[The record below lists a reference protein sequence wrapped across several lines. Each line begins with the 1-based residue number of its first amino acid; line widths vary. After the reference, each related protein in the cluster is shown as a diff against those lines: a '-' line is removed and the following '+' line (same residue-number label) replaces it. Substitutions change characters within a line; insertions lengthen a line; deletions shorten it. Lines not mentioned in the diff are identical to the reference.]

1 MSKTAIII
9 AGPTASGKTALAI
22 SVAKALGTEI
32 LSADSRQCYKEMN
45 IGVARP
51 SADELAAVPHHFIAS
66 HSITDELNAAAY
78 ERIALDTAEKVFS
91 KADHLVV
98 TGGTGLYLK
107 AFTDG
112 LDDIPPIPEQVQHE
126 VRSLFV
132 EEGLP
137 VLIEK
142 LREEDPD
149 YFSSGEIQNPHRVMR
164 ALEVV
169 RATGRSIRSF
179 QRSQPRE
186 RHFSIRKFAIDLP
199 REILYERINQRVDA
213 MMQAGLEEEVRQL
226 FPFKHLNALQT
237 VGYRELFAYFEGE
250 YKLAKAVEMI
260 KQNTRHYAK
269 RQLTWFRR
277 DASIQWLTPANFAA
291 LPELIKG

>member
-22 SVAKALGTEI
+22 AVARALGTEI
-32 LSADSRQCYKEMN
+32 LSADSRQCYREMN

-51 SADELAAVPHHFIAS
+51 SSDELAAVPHHFIAS
-66 HSITDELNAAAY
+66 HSIADELNAAAY

-91 KADHLVV
+91 KSDYLVV

-112 LDDIPPIPEQVQHE
+112 LDDIPPIPEQVQRE
-126 VRSLFV
+126 VRSLFT
-132 EEGLP
+132 EEGLS
-137 VLIEK
+137 VLTEK

-149 YFSSGEIQNPHRVMR
+149 YFASGEIQNPHRVMR

-186 RHFSIRKFAIDLP
+186 RPFSIRKFAIDLP
-199 REILYERINQRVDA
+199 REILYDRINNRVDA
-213 MMQAGLEEEVRQL
+213 MMEAGLEAEVRQL
-226 FPFKHLNALQT
+226 IPFKHLNALQT
-237 VGYRELFAYFEGE
+237 VGYRELFEFFDCQCT
-250 YKLAKAVEMI
+250 LVKAVEMI

-277 DASIQWLTPANFAA
+277 DASIQWLSPAQFAA